1 MIISELMECK
11 KFQYADDWMFI
22 KDIRNEFS
30 IRTKS
35 YRLYRGLL
43 QLKLADPDADRV
55 SMQPQPHGINLAVVI
70 TTGPLSKGENTC
82 RCDCN
87 RPERKP
93 SGTQSGDQ

>member
-1 MIISELMECK
+1 MIISELMEGK

-22 KDIRNEFS
+22 KGIRNEFS

-35 YRLYRGLL
+35 YRPDRGLL

-55 SMQPQPHGINLAVVI
+55 SIQPQPQGMNIAVVI

-87 RPERKP
+87 RPEGKP
-93 SGTQSGDQ
+93 SGTQSGNQ